1 MLNKGE
7 EIKIK
12 EDDHWKEEEFNVAKS
27 RIYIRKY
34 ISSPVELIL
43 SLINRVSI
51 D

>member
-7 EIKIK
+7 EIRVK
-12 EDDHWKEEEFNVAKS
+12 ENEDWKEEEFKVTKS
-27 RIYIRKY
+27 RIYIREY
-34 ISSPVELIL
+34 RSSPVELEI